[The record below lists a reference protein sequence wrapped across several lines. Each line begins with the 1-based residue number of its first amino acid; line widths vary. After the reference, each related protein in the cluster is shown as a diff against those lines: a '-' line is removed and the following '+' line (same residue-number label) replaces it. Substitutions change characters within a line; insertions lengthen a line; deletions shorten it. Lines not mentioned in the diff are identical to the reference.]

1 MKIISRILAAAVM
14 FIATA
19 TFANAEKIRI
29 ATEGAYPP
37 FNSVDKNGKL
47 VGFDVDIANA
57 LCKEMKAECTIV
69 TQDWDGMI
77 PALLANK
84 YDAIVAS
91 MSITDERK
99 KKVDFTNK
107 YYNTP
112 AKFARKKGSGI
123 EISKAGLK
131 GKVVGVQRAT
141 THDTFITAMFP
152 GAKIKRYAS
161 QDDAY
166 LDATAGRVD
175 LLIADS
181 VAMKGGFLDKANG
194 KGWEFVGPDYTDRK
208 FFGDG
213 VGIAIRKGED
223 KLREKFNKAIAAIR
237 ANGTYKKI
245 QAKYFD
251 FDIYGQ

>member
-1 MKIISRILAAAVM
+1 MKIISLILAAAVM